1 MSQEIKYGTLEPLT
15 ILIVE
20 NDPTSK
26 TLLLQLLSKSSLP
39 ISEVKSAETLQ
50 SAFELLDRI
59 NFSVVL
65 LDLNLPDSKGLDTL
79 VGISQ
84 RHPQA
89 AIVVITGEYNEDFGL
104 KALTCG
110 AQEHLIKGNYNTS
123 TLNKSIYYAIERK
136 KTDNKL
142 QLTEE
147 KYRTI
152 FENSAIAIT
161 MADEQERLI
170 SWNKF
175 TETLLGMD
183 KEDLYF
189 KPVSS
194 LYPAWEWEKIRSH
207 NVRQKGMQ
215 HHLETKMIKKD
226 GKVIDIDVSLSVLK
240 NAEGKTTGSIGVFRD
255 ITERKDAEEKLKE
268 TMEKKSQFISTVS
281 HELRTPLA
289 SIKEGVSIIL
299 DGVLGE
305 INSKQRNFLNIA
317 KRNADRLA
325 RLINDVLD
333 FQKLEAGKM
342 GLNIQLNSIK
352 EVIEDVHKA
361 MSPSAENKGV
371 ALNLQL
377 EDNLPNASF
386 DSDKIIQ
393 VLTNLISNAIKFTPE
408 KGRIYVNVRHKN
420 EELILSVKDT
430 GMGIPKEALPKIF
443 ERFYRVQRPGKQI
456 QGTGLGLAIV
466 NKIVMM
472 HDGRI
477 EAESEVDKG
486 TTFTVSLPLAA
497 KSAPEVLPEKMDELV
512 ENTVAQQSNS

>member
-1 MSQEIKYGTLEPLT
+1 MKYGALEPLT
-15 ILIVE
+15 ILIIE
-20 NDPTSK
+20 DDLTNK

-50 SAFELLDRI
+50 AALELLDRI
-59 NFSVVL
+59 NFNVVL
-65 LDLNLPDSKGLDTL
+65 LDLNLPDSNGLDTL
-79 VGISQ
+79 AGISQ
-84 RHPQA
+84 KHPHT

-104 KALTCG
+104 KTFTCG
-110 AQEHLIKGNYNTS
+110 AQEHLTKGNYNTN
-123 TLNKSIYYAIERK
+123 TLNKAIYYAIERK
-136 KTDNKL
+136 KADNKL
-142 QLTEE
+142 RLTEE

-183 KEDLYF
+183 KKDLYL

-194 LYPAWEWEKIRSH
+194 LYPAEEWGKIRSH
-207 NVRQKGMQ
+207 NIRQRGMQ
-215 HHLETKMIKKD
+215 HHLETRMIKKN

-240 NAEGKTTGSIGVFRD
+240 NPEGKTTGSIGVFKD
-255 ITERKDAEEKLKE
+255 ITERKQAEEKLKE
-268 TMEKKSQFISTVS
+268 TMEMKSQFISTVS

-289 SIKEGVSIIL
+289 SIIEGVSIIL

-305 INSKQRNFLNIA
+305 VNNKQRNFLNIA

-342 GLNIQLNSIK
+342 KLDIQLNDIK
-352 EVIEDVHKA
+352 ETIEEVHKV
-361 MSPSAENKGV
+361 MVPSAKKKGV
-371 ALNLQL
+371 ALCLQL
-377 EDNLPNASF
+377 DDNLPKAGF

-408 KGRIYVNVRHKN
+408 KGRISVNVRRRN
-420 EELILSVKDT
+420 EELVLSVSDT

-443 ERFYRVQRPGKQI
+443 ERFYRVHRPGKQT

-472 HDGRI
+472 HGGRI
-477 EAESEVDKG
+477 DVESEVDKG

-497 KSAPEVLPEKMDELV
+497 KSAPEVLPEKADELM
-512 ENTVAQQSNS
+512 ENTFAQQSSS